1 VRDEVLFVLP
11 PGGLAPGFREHL
23 GAAFVR
29 AVLADAGVSTR
40 QYREPRDVGLRTFAH
55 HLERHA
61 PAVVGLTAYD
71 TNLRACRALADVVR
85 RTLPEALVVVGGPNA
100 TFTPDET
107 LAYVGADVCVRGAGE
122 ATAVDLARAVL
133 GVTRPRAGL
142 ADRLAGVPNLAVR
155 TDEGVSHTPVGD
167 LSSFPVGRFRTLD
180 DLPSPYQRG
189 FVEDAATGVLT
200 ARGCNQHC
208 TYCSFATISGRR
220 VHFHSVERVLDDL
233 GALAAVAARRA
244 PGAVI
249 DVFDDAF
256 TLAPERA
263 RRICEGMIA
272 RGVRLP
278 LTCATRVDHADP
290 ELLRLMKRAGF
301 VAVFF
306 GIESAVPRVLRAIGK
321 VQDPQ
326 TDDDPG
332 LERERLFLDR
342 ARGAVAA
349 AKAAGLRV
357 GVSVIGGLPGETAAD
372 FRATLAFI
380 ESLGA
385 DSYAHN
391 VLSVLPGTP
400 LYATRAAHGL
410 DAWRDHRTG
419 NWRTRHRYD
428 VDTVSPVAGA
438 DVLSYADEEARVITD
453 ALCGRPRAGR
463 TAAGA
468 AWAVVLHDR
477 EPGPAGL
484 GWLGE
489 LLAVDGVVVVTSGLR
504 LLGSRDHDAWLR
516 ALEGARVAYGTLALV
531 SRVGRG
537 AASRWTGGASGH
549 EFVFGRSWRGV
560 RKALERD
567 RGGRFRVPVWLASTA
582 DRPPPRAHVDLVAS
596 PAPQIADACRW
607 SDRPP
612 RCVEPPV
619 LHVWP
624 DGRVTACWGGPALGA
639 VGDNHAAVAAR
650 GRELAGGRGRSM
662 TQCPLGARAGGGRHV
677 SRLEVASM
685 VAWTL
690 V

>member
-1 VRDEVLFVLP
+1 MRDEVLFVLP

-29 AVLADAGVSTR
+29 AVLADAGVSSS
-40 QYREPRDVGLRTFAH
+40 QYREPRDVGLAAFAR

-71 TNLRACRALADVVR
+71 TNLRACRALVDVVR

-122 ATAVDLARAVL
+122 AATVDLARAVL

-142 ADRLAGVPNLAVR
+142 AGRLAGVPNLAVR
-155 TDEGVSHTPVGD
+155 TDEGVAHTPVGD
-167 LSSFPVGRFRTLD
+167 LSSFPGGRFRSLD

-189 FVEDAATGVLT
+189 LVEDAATGVLT

-233 GALAAVAARRA
+233 TVLAAVAARSA
-244 PGAVI
+244 SPQAVI

-272 RGVRLP
+272 RGLRLP
-278 LTCATRVDHADP
+278 LTCATRVDNADP
-290 ELLRLMKRAGF
+290 ELLELMKRAGF

-321 VQDPQ
+321 VQAPN
-326 TDDDPG
+326 TADDPR
-332 LERERLFLDR
+332 LDRERLFLDQAQR
-342 ARGAVAA
+342 AVAA
-349 AKAAGLRV
+349 AKAVGLRV
-357 GVSVIGGLPGETAAD
+357 GVSVIGGLPGETATD
-372 FRATLAFI
+372 FRATLAFV

-391 VLSVLPGTP
+391 ILSVLPGTP
-400 LYATRAAHGL
+400 LYAARAAHGL
-410 DAWRDHRTG
+410 EAWRDHRTG
-419 NWRTRHRYD
+419 NWRTRHTYD
-428 VDTVSPVAGA
+428 VDAVQPVAGA
-438 DVLSYADEEARVITD
+438 DVLAYGDQEARLITD
-453 ALCGRPRAGR
+453 ALCGRARAGR
-463 TAAGA
+463 SAAGA
-468 AWAVVLHDR
+468 AWAVVLHERDP
-477 EPGPAGL
+477 EGL
-484 GWLGE
+484 GWLSE
-489 LLAVDGVVVVTSGLR
+489 LLAVDGVVVVTSRQRR
-504 LLGSRDHDAWLR
+504 LGARDHGAWLR
-516 ALEGARVAYGTLALV
+516 ALEAARVPYGTLALV

-537 AASRWTGGASGH
+537 GWTGGASGH
-549 EFVFGRSWRGV
+549 EFSFGRSWRRA

-567 RGGRFRVPVWLASTA
+567 PAGRLRVPVWLASA
-582 DRPPPRAHVDLVAS
+582 AERPPPRSDVDLLAS

-612 RCVEPPV
+612 RCLEPEV

-624 DGRVTACWGGPALGA
+624 DGRVTACWGGPTLGG
-639 VGDNHAAVAAR
+639 VGDTHAAVAAR
-650 GRELAGGRGRSM
+650 GRTLAVGRRRASHG
-662 TQCPLGARAGGGRHV
+662 CPLGARTGGGEHV

-685 VAWTL
+685 VAWAL